1 VRSGFESDLTDA
13 IVRTYDYGR
22 IKPDETRKKRRTR
35 LTEIG
40 DEQLAEHQTT
50 SPSDPEDN
58 EETPTETE
66 SGDEEKRGESNFAA
80 IAILLVAGAIA
91 LFAWAWSNERG
102 DSDSGENVRVGYE
115 APDFVLP
122 DLNGDEVALSDH
134 RGEVVLINFWATW
147 CPPCRVEMP
156 DMEAVYR
163 EHHDEGFEILGVD
176 QREPKELVEE
186 FVTERGFSWIFLLDE
201 DFDVSQEYAATS
213 IPRSILVDR
222 DGTVAHIW
230 RGTLTR
236 SQLEQQLASVGIG
249 DN

>member
-1 VRSGFESDLTDA
+1 MSKHQDQS
-13 IVRTYDYGR
+13 
-22 IKPDETRKKRRTR
+22 PDT
-35 LTEIG
+35 LTE
-40 DEQLAEHQTT
+40 DVNPSELDQAE
-50 SPSDPEDN
+50 DPEEN
-58 EETPTETE
+58 PE
-66 SGDEEKRGESNFAA
+66 SESRGSNLGA
-80 IAILLVAGAIA
+80 IALLLLAGSIA

-102 DSDSGENVRVGYE
+102 DSSSGQNVEVGRE
-115 APDFVLP
+115 APDFTLP
-122 DLNGDEVALSDH
+122 DLEGNQIALSDH

-163 EHHDEGFEILGVD
+163 EHKDDGFEILGVD

-201 DFDVSQEYAATS
+201 DFDVSQEYSATS

-222 DGTVAHIW
+222 DGTVAHVW

-236 SQLEQQLASVGIG
+236 SQLEQQLAHLGIG
-249 DN
+249 N

>member
-1 VRSGFESDLTDA
+1 MSKHQDQS
-13 IVRTYDYGR
+13 
-22 IKPDETRKKRRTR
+22 PDT
-35 LTEIG
+35 LTE
-40 DEQLAEHQTT
+40 DVNPSELDQAE
-50 SPSDPEDN
+50 DPEEN
-58 EETPTETE
+58 PE
-66 SGDEEKRGESNFAA
+66 SESRGSNLGA
-80 IAILLVAGAIA
+80 IALLLLAGSIA

-102 DSDSGENVRVGYE
+102 DSSSGQNVEVGRE
-115 APDFVLP
+115 APDFTLP
-122 DLNGDEVALSDH
+122 DLEGNQNALSDH

-163 EHHDEGFEILGVD
+163 EHKDDGFEILGVD

-201 DFDVSQEYAATS
+201 DFDVSQEYSATS

-222 DGTVAHIW
+222 DGTVAHVW

-236 SQLEQQLASVGIG
+236 SQLEQQLAHLGIG
-249 DN
+249 N

>member
-1 VRSGFESDLTDA
+1 MSKHQDQS
-13 IVRTYDYGR
+13 
-22 IKPDETRKKRRTR
+22 PD
-35 LTEIG
+35 
-40 DEQLAEHQTT
+40 
-50 SPSDPEDN
+50 
-58 EETPTETE
+58 TPTEDVNPSELDQAEDPEENPE
-66 SGDEEKRGESNFAA
+66 SESRGSNLGA
-80 IAILLVAGAIA
+80 IALLLLAGSIA

-102 DSDSGENVRVGYE
+102 DSSSGQNVEVGRE
-115 APDFVLP
+115 APDFTLP
-122 DLNGDEVALSDH
+122 DLEGNQIALSDH

-163 EHHDEGFEILGVD
+163 EHKDDGFEILGVD

-201 DFDVSQEYAATS
+201 DFDVSQEYSATS

-222 DGTVAHIW
+222 DGTVAHVW

-236 SQLEQQLASVGIG
+236 SQLEQQLAHLGIG
-249 DN
+249 N

>member
-1 VRSGFESDLTDA
+1 LILNAVPANCPGEEQLSEHRTDSSNN
-13 IVRTYDYGR
+13 T
-22 IKPDETRKKRRTR
+22 E
-35 LTEIG
+35 LTEE
-40 DEQLAEHQTT
+40 DSSHDQT
-50 SPSDPEDN
+50 SDQD
-58 EETPTETE
+58 EETGG
-66 SGDEEKRGESNFAA
+66 SESNLAA

-102 DSDSGENVRVGYE
+102 DTSSGENVRVGRE
-115 APDFVLP
+115 APDFQLP
-122 DLNGDEVALSDH
+122 DLEGNQIALSDH

-163 EHHDEGFEILGVD
+163 EHRDDGFEILGVD

-201 DFDVSQEYAATS
+201 DFDVSREYSATS

-222 DGTVAHIW
+222 DGTVAHVW
-230 RGTLTR
+230 TGTLTR
-236 SQLEQQLASVGIG
+236 SQLEQQLSNLGIG
-249 DN
+249 D

>member
-1 VRSGFESDLTDA
+1 
-13 IVRTYDYGR
+13 
-22 IKPDETRKKRRTR
+22 
-35 LTEIG
+35 LTEHRTLNRPEPEVEP
-40 DEQLAEHQTT
+40 DNVED
-50 SPSDPEDN
+50 DPN
-58 EETPTETE
+58 TEE
-66 SGDEEKRGESNFAA
+66 SGSESNVAA
-80 IAILLVAGAIA
+80 IAILILAGAIA

-102 DSDSGENVRVGYE
+102 DADSGENVRVGRE
-115 APDFVLP
+115 APDFSLP
-122 DLNGDEVALSDH
+122 DLDGNEVALSDH

-163 EHHDEGFEILGVD
+163 EHNEDGLEILGVD

-236 SQLEQQLASVGIG
+236 SQLEQQLANLGIG
-249 DN
+249 D